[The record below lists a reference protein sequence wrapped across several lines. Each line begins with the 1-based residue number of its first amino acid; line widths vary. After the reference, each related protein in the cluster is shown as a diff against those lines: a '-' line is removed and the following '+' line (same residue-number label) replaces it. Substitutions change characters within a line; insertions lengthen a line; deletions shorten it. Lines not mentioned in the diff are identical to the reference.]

1 MKNSEMLDLKAR
13 FVIWAAA
20 NTERL
25 LPWEEEQAKPF
36 LTSPVLE
43 KDRTE
48 PKAAYEADRAQ
59 AAEVLYALY
68 ARGVLTQD
76 EKDHACPFIKQY
88 DPLHD
93 YA

>member
-13 FVIWAAA
+13 FVIWAAV
-20 NTERL
+20 NTDRL
-25 LPWEEEQAKPF
+25 LPWEQEQAAPF
-36 LTSPVLE
+36 LTSPALE

-48 PKAAYEADRAQ
+48 PAAVYEADRAQ

-68 ARGVLTQD
+68 ARGVLTPE
-76 EKDHACPFIKQY
+76 EKEHVCPFIKQY
-88 DPLHD
+88 DPIHD

>member
-1 MKNSEMLDLKAR
+1 MKKTEMLDLKAR
-13 FVIWAAA
+13 FVIWSAA
-20 NTERL
+20 NTGRL
-25 LPWEEEQAKPF
+25 LPWEEQQATLF
-36 LTSPVLE
+36 LLSPALE
-43 KDRTE
+43 KDRHE
-48 PKAAYEADRAQ
+48 SQEVYEASRAQ

-76 EKDHACPFIKQY
+76 EKEHVCPFIKQY

>member
-20 NTERL
+20 NTDRL
-25 LPWEEEQAKPF
+25 LPWEEEQAAAF

-43 KDRTE
+43 KDRTTSRE
-48 PKAAYEADRAQ
+48 EYEADRAQ

-68 ARGVLTQD
+68 ARGVLSQD
-76 EKDHACPFIKQY
+76 ERDHVCPFIKQY